1 MMNETEMLERLA
13 AAIAANLVKLRPAV
27 PLEVQLWDVETI
39 AAYLKR
45 SPASTRDRIVCL
57 PDFPKVIRLPG
68 EKPGQRS
75 RPLWKAIEVIQ
86 WAEGYR
92 R

>member
-1 MMNETEMLERLA
+1 MSEMEMLERLA
-13 AAIAANLVKLRPAV
+13 ASIAANLVRIAPRV

-57 PDFPKVIRLPG
+57 TDFPKVIRLPG
-68 EKPGQRS
+68 ERPGQRS
-75 RPLWKAIEVIQ
+75 RPLWKAIEVIR
-86 WAEGYR
+86 WAESYR